1 MSFSIN
7 TNLSSLNSSRL
18 LSSSE
23 TNLSRAMERL
33 SSGVRINSAR
43 DDAAG
48 LAISERMTSQIRGL
62 NQATRN
68 ANDGISMLQTADGAL
83 ASMTSSLQRIREL
96 SIQAAN
102 STNSASDKKALQEEA
117 NQLIQEIERIST
129 TTTFNGDR
137 IFDFTG
143 SSVLGD
149 PDKLAVVY
157 GLQNGWLEQAESQI
171 QEYFGISG
179 DGADMSIELTTFTDG
194 AGGTAARVVGS
205 GTWKLYR

>member
-7 TNLSSLNSSRL
+7 TNLSSLNSSML

-96 SIQAAN
+96 SIQAQIRQIAPV
-102 STNSASDKKALQEEA
+102 TEGAAEEA
-117 NQLIQEIERIST
+117 NQHSEIEN
-129 TTTFNGDR
+129 FNHD
-137 IFDFTG
+137 
-143 SSVLGD
+143 
-149 PDKLAVVY
+149 
-157 GLQNGWLEQAESQI
+157 
-171 QEYFGISG
+171 YF
-179 DGADMSIELTTFTDG
+179 
-194 AGGTAARVVGS
+194 
-205 GTWKLYR
+205 